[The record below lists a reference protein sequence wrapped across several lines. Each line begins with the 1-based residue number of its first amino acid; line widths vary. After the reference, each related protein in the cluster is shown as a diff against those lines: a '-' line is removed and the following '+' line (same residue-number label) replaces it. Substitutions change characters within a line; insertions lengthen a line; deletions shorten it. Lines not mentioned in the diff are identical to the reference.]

1 VIFKEEEREKK
12 PHWRQTILPP
22 LTHIALTKKK
32 DNTFNITTKEHFLS
46 LGGVTSIVHVL
57 AHQQVFPFN

>member
-1 VIFKEEEREKK
+1 MIFKEEEREKK

-32 DNTFNITTKEHFLS
+32 DNTFNITTKEHFFVIRRCHKHRPCAS
-46 LGGVTSIVHVL
+46 APASFSI
-57 AHQQVFPFN
+57 

>member
-1 VIFKEEEREKK
+1 VIFKKEEREKK
-12 PHWRQTILPP
+12 PHWRQTILQP